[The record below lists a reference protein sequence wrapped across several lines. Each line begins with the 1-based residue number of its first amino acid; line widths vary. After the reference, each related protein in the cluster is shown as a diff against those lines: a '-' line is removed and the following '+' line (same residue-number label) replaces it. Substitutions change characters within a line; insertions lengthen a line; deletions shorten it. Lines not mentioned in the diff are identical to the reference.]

1 VRLAYSRDGGRSFSK
16 PIEVASGPVTG
27 RVDVVLMPDGRAIVS
42 WLAEGA
48 SGATLEA
55 QPFTE
60 GGAAGPAITVARGSL
75 SRASGFP
82 QMLRAG
88 PDLVF
93 AWTEMADPAHVR
105 TAFAR
110 LL

>member
-1 VRLAYSRDGGRSFSK
+1 
-16 PIEVASGPVTG
+16 
-27 RVDVVLMPDGRAIVS
+27 MPDGRAIVS
-42 WLAEGA
+42 WLSEGA
-48 SGATLEA
+48 SGAKLEA
-55 QPFTE
+55 QPFSE
-60 GGAAGPAITVARGSL
+60 AGAAGPAITVARGRL

-88 PDLVF
+88 PDLLF
-93 AWTEMADPAHVR
+93 AWTETTDPAQVR